1 MHNCWNSTPHEQQP
15 RPPHPFLRG
24 SRVKRPL
31 IRQGWEQLSLYL
43 PVVVMGFLAL
53 GTWWLVRNAPM
64 PQLPSLERAQGHQ
77 PDYFMK
83 SFSVKS
89 FDATGR
95 LQSEVRGDEARHY
108 PDTDTLEIDQVRMR
122 SVTPQGRL
130 TVATADRALSNADGS
145 EVQLFGNAIV
155 TREPLPA
162 KPGAAAQPRLEFR
175 GEFLHAYTG
184 TERVRSDQ
192 PVTLIRG
199 NDRFTADAMD
209 YDNLDQVLQLRG
221 RVRGVLQPGTAKR

>member
-1 MHNCWNSTPHEQQP
+1 MI
-15 RPPHPFLRG
+15 
-24 SRVKRPL
+24 RV
-31 IRQGWEQLSLYL
+31 IRQGWDQLSIYL
-43 PVVVMGFLAL
+43 PVVLMGLLAL

-64 PQLPSLERAQGHQ
+64 PQLPAIDRPVKHQ

-83 SFSVKS
+83 SFSVKT

-95 LQSEVRGDEARHY
+95 LQSEVQGDEARHY
-108 PDTDTLEIDQVRMR
+108 PDTDTLEIDQV
-122 SVTPQGRL
+122 
-130 TVATADRALSNADGS
+130 SNADGS

-162 KPGAAAQPRLEFR
+162 KPGAAAQPRMEFR
-175 GEFLHAYTG
+175 GEFLHAFTN

-192 PVTLIRG
+192 PVTLTRG
-199 NDRFTADAMD
+199 NDRFTADSMD

-221 RVRGVLQPGTAKR
+221 RVRGMILPGTTR